1 MLLKLFLLFVTTTTL
16 ELFLLL
22 ELARRLGVGATIGVI
37 LATALAGSVMVKSQ
51 GLRILARMREETAR
65 GVLPTDPILEGVMIL
80 VAGALLL
87 TPGVLTDAV
96 GLLLLLPP
104 VRVAIREQLKRF
116 IKRRIDRGTIDVHF
130 EVSDKR

>member
-1 MLLKLFLLFVTTTTL
+1 MLLKLFFFFVTTTTL

-22 ELARRLGVGATIGVI
+22 QLARRLGVGATVGLI

-51 GLRILARMREETAR
+51 GLRILARMQEETAR

-104 VRVAIREQLKRF
+104 VRVAIRERLKRL
-116 IKRRIDRGTIDVHF
+116 IKRRIDRGTIDVRF
-130 EVSDKR
+130 EVSDRR